1 MQLGPPPL
9 VNSIQ
14 AKPGPGH
21 PTRQLGLRPGLFTVY
36 RFLLSGQECGG
47 KSHQMANMMESK
59 ENSSEA
65 EDSDPT
71 SYISESWNKVTFI
84 DAKKRHRFIIEDFR
98 NWSRYPDQ
106 TRHFKLT
113 L

>member
-1 MQLGPPPL
+1 
-9 VNSIQ
+9 
-14 AKPGPGH
+14 
-21 PTRQLGLRPGLFTVY
+21 
-36 RFLLSGQECGG
+36 
-47 KSHQMANMMESK
+47 MANMMESK

-106 TRHFKLT
+106 TRPDQTRPYILS
-113 L
+113 